1 MMKNI
6 GNTPMIKL
14 EYQYKEKTNFIYAKL
29 EYYNL
34 TGSIKDRVAY
44 YMIQN
49 AKNMMGI
56 LKEFTK
62 NNSKGI
68 EEANATIVNTKKEI
82 APNQKKE
89 VVSTTPTSPTFFL

>member
-1 MMKNI
+1 MYGASGITKGLSLTKII
-6 GNTPMIKL
+6 GGLSKTLQIANQVIPL
-14 EYQYKEKTNFIYAKL
+14 YQKA
-29 EYYNL
+29 
-34 TGSIKDRVAY
+34 RP
-44 YMIQN
+44 MIQN
-49 AKNMMGI
+49 ARNMMGI

>member
-1 MMKNI
+1 
-6 GNTPMIKL
+6 
-14 EYQYKEKTNFIYAKL
+14 
-29 EYYNL
+29 
-34 TGSIKDRVAY
+34 
-44 YMIQN
+44 
-49 AKNMMGI
+49 MGI